1 MNHLETSITRILNS
15 IVFIN
20 FEFLTVSMSV
30 LLGYVMKHTEECY
43 DVGLTPRK
51 PLILILFG
59 LMCLGLVAIAVM
71 KLNLKSNGIYPT
83 LTTIKEL
90 FFSIF

>member
-20 FEFLTVSMSV
+20 FEFLTVTMSV
-30 LLGYVMKHTEECY
+30 LLGYVIKHTEECY
-43 DVGLTPRK
+43 DDGLTPRK

>member
-1 MNHLETSITRILNS
+1 
-15 IVFIN
+15 
-20 FEFLTVSMSV
+20 MSV